1 MANSVLVKGK
11 TVQVFTWSIM
21 SVTIHAVIKSP
32 SHVQMAATFIN
43 VWFSIPI
50 RWLACILSMYLPEEK
65 NNHCLLFYF
74 NAYQEN
80 ELVTRMNW
88 ASKIKIHGFFKKSRN
103 RFKEKGCYINPI
115 QVILR
120 ILYPSI

>member
-32 SHVQMAATFIN
+32 SHVQIAATFMN

-65 NNHCLLFYF
+65 KTIVYYF
-74 NAYQEN
+74 I
-80 ELVTRMNW
+80 LTLTRKTSW
-88 ASKIKIHGFFKKSRN
+88 SP
-103 RFKEKGCYINPI
+103 E
-115 QVILR
+115 
-120 ILYPSI
+120 